1 MLIPKQFFAHRLASW
16 SSLLALCCLAGTPA
30 CGGDASKA
38 KDPRDG
44 GPPPSEHHDATV
56 PAMDGSQKPDAEMS
70 VSGPDASN
78 KADADVD
85 ADAPV
90 PDGSVADAGVDA
102 GRVKPIDCS
111 AVPDEPLEPEELD
124 GPRGYHGLAFVP
136 SGSHLIGSDGDALI
150 RAASTGP
157 GQVYLP
163 GVGMVQGMDMFA
175 NGDLLVAADGESGGE
190 LLRITPAGGITRLT
204 QGLGQA
210 YGVRVGPN
218 GMAYVANNEKI
229 FRVDPETRKRT
240 VLVGAPPDSPSDA
253 GSGWHTWSPRVMDYS
268 PDHRTLYIGSLSGGT
283 VYALDMDEDFN
294 PVGDARV
301 FADGMGNSFQDGL
314 SVDACGNLYV
324 ADFSGSALFRVTPE
338 GKVKLYKQWTS
349 QSYGHGIVFGSG
361 QAGWDANAL
370 YLPQPYDNN
379 TVVKLVIGVPA
390 RPR

>member
-16 SSLLALCCLAGTPA
+16 SSLLALCCLAGTPG
-30 CGGDASKA
+30 CGGDGAKA
-38 KDPRDG
+38 KESRDA
-44 GPPPSEHHDATV
+44 GPPPTMHDDAAV
-56 PAMDGSQKPDAEMS
+56 DPMDASKKPDAK
-70 VSGPDASN
+70 VIDSGVDAA
-78 KADADVD
+78 ADADVR
-85 ADAPV
+85 V
-90 PDGSVADAGVDA
+90 VDGSMPDAGNPDAAVDA
-102 GRVKPIDCS
+102 GHVKPIDCS
-111 AVPDEPLEPEELD
+111 AVPDKPLDAEELE

-210 YGVRVGPN
+210 YGVRVGPD
-218 GMAYVANNEKI
+218 GMAYVANNEKL

-240 VLVGAPPDSPSDA
+240 VHVKDPGQAPDA
-253 GSGWHTWSPRVMDYS
+253 GGPYSWSPRVMDYS

-283 VYALDMDEDFN
+283 IYAVDMDADFN

-301 FADGMGNSFQDGL
+301 FAEGLGNSFQDGL

-324 ADFSGSALFRVTPE
+324 ADYSTSALFRVTPE
-338 GKVKLYKQWTS
+338 GKVKVYKQWTS
-349 QSYGHGIVFGSG
+349 ESYGHGIVFGSG